1 MNVSENY
8 RFPGLFDVAQRQS
21 LVMRRNWEAGA
32 SPAAVRN
39 RFVLNMRL
47 RLKLSIAIA
56 VLGLASSSASS
67 AEVAILRNGFSIRH
81 QRHEARESVTRLYF
95 TESSSGYVDIPT
107 DQIVYF
113 EVEEARPAPAL
124 KATPPA
130 TLEEMVSAAS
140 NSNHID
146 PDLIMVLIGAESGFN
161 ASAVSP
167 KGALG
172 LMQLMP
178 QTASRLGVGD
188 PLDPLANVNGG
199 TRYLRELLDLYHND
213 LVKALAAYNAGPKR
227 VEQYRGVP
235 PYAETQ
241 TYVAKVIHDFN
252 RKKLA
257 RTSAHHD
264 FGNKP
269 EAIRNSKSEALSA
282 APQPSSAL

>member
-1 MNVSENY
+1 
-8 RFPGLFDVAQRQS
+8 
-21 LVMRRNWEAGA
+21 
-32 SPAAVRN
+32 
-39 RFVLNMRL
+39 MRL
-47 RLKLSIAIA
+47 RLRLSIAIS
-56 VLGLASSSASS
+56 VLGLASLSVSS
-67 AEVAILRNGFSIRH
+67 AELAILRNGFSIRH
-81 QRHEARESVTRLYF
+81 QRHESRESVTRLYLA
-95 TESSSGYVDIPT
+95 ESSGSYVDIPT

-113 EVEEARPAPAL
+113 EAEEKPPAL
-124 KATPPA
+124 ALKPTPPA

-140 NSNHID
+140 STNHID
-146 PDLIMVLIGAESGFN
+146 PDLIMILIGAESGFN
-161 ASAVSP
+161 ANAVSP
-167 KGALG
+167 KGARG

-178 QTASRLGVGD
+178 QTASRLGVTD

-241 TYVAKVIHDFN
+241 TYIAKVIHDFN

-257 RTSAHHD
+257 RASARHD

-269 EAIRNSKSEALSA
+269 EAIGNSKSEALSA
-282 APQPSSAL
+282 VQKRSSGL

>member
-1 MNVSENY
+1 
-8 RFPGLFDVAQRQS
+8 
-21 LVMRRNWEAGA
+21 
-32 SPAAVRN
+32 
-39 RFVLNMRL
+39 MRL
-47 RLKLSIAIA
+47 RLRLSIAIS
-56 VLGLASSSASS
+56 VLGLASLSVSS
-67 AEVAILRNGFSIRH
+67 AELAILRNGFSIRH
-81 QRHEARESVTRLYF
+81 QRHESRQSVTRLYLA
-95 TESSSGYVDIPT
+95 ESSGSYVDIPT

-113 EVEEARPAPAL
+113 EAEEKPPAPAL
-124 KATPPA
+124 KPTPPA

-140 NSNHID
+140 STNHID
-146 PDLIMVLIGAESGFN
+146 PDLIMILIGAESGFN

-167 KGALG
+167 KGARG

-178 QTASRLGVGD
+178 QTASRLGVTD

-241 TYVAKVIHDFN
+241 TYIAKVIHDFN

-257 RTSAHHD
+257 RASARHD

-269 EAIRNSKSEALSA
+269 EAIGNSKSEALSA
-282 APQPSSAL
+282 VQKRSSGL

>member
-1 MNVSENY
+1 
-8 RFPGLFDVAQRQS
+8 
-21 LVMRRNWEAGA
+21 
-32 SPAAVRN
+32 
-39 RFVLNMRL
+39 MRL
-47 RLKLSIAIA
+47 
-56 VLGLASSSASS
+56 
-67 AEVAILRNGFSIRH
+67 
-81 QRHEARESVTRLYF
+81 QRHESREAVTRLYF
-95 TESSSGYVDIPT
+95 AESSSSYVDVPT

-113 EVEEARPAPAL
+113 DVEEIPPAPAL
-124 KATPPA
+124 KPTPPA

-140 NSNHID
+140 SSNHVD
-146 PDLIMVLIGAESGFN
+146 PDLIMILIGAESGFN
-161 ASAVSP
+161 ANAVSP
-167 KGALG
+167 KGARG

-188 PLDPLANVNGG
+188 PLDPVANVKGG

-241 TYVAKVIHDFN
+241 TYIAKVIHDFN

-257 RTSAHHD
+257 RVSAHHE
-264 FGNKP
+264 FGSKR

-282 APQPSSAL
+282 APQPSSELITHTFR

>member
-1 MNVSENY
+1 
-8 RFPGLFDVAQRQS
+8 
-21 LVMRRNWEAGA
+21 
-32 SPAAVRN
+32 
-39 RFVLNMRL
+39 MRL
-47 RLKLSIAIA
+47 RLKLSIAIS
-56 VLGLASSSASS
+56 VLGFASLSASP

-81 QRHEARESVTRLYF
+81 QRHESRESVTRLYF
-95 TESSSGYVDIPT
+95 AESSSGYVDIPT
-107 DQIVYF
+107 DQIFYF
-113 EVEEARPAPAL
+113 EVEETPPAPTL
-124 KATPPA
+124 KPTPPA
-130 TLEEMVSAAS
+130 TLEQMVSAAS
-140 NSNHID
+140 SSNHID

-161 ASAVSP
+161 ANAVSP
-167 KGALG
+167 KGARG

-241 TYVAKVIHDFN
+241 TYIAKVIHDFN

-257 RTSAHHD
+257 RASAHHD

-269 EAIRNSKSEALSA
+269 EAIRNSKSGALSA
-282 APQPSSAL
+282 APQPPSGL